1 MRWIVA
7 GVLALALTGAARAQT
22 LPLPPN
28 FPRDAIKTYCAAAVD
43 MPMPAIFGDGRHGSP
58 FAWRC
63 VNGRAYTCLEGAD
76 GVACSAR
83 SRSRVPLPSM
93 VESCRDYG
101 YLPVSSGAYSFV
113 WGWECRQ
120 GKPVIAGPLLRL
132 NLQTNTRSPVKFDA
146 QGYAEDE
153 WPPLTEAR
161 Q

>member
-1 MRWIVA
+1 VGA
-7 GVLALALTGAARAQT
+7 GVLALALTAHAQT

-76 GVACSAR
+76 GVACSSR
-83 SRSRVPLPSM
+83 SRSRVPLASM
-93 VESCRDYG
+93 VDACREGDN
-101 YLPVSSGAYSFV
+101 LSVASGAYGFV
-113 WGWECRQ
+113 WDWECRG
-120 GKPVIAGPLLRL
+120 GKPVIAGALFRL
-132 NLQTNTRSPVKFDA
+132 DLQTNTRSPVKFDA

-153 WPPLTEAR
+153 WHALTEAR